1 MMGTPRS
8 INCTVNGKVS
18 KVVKIGGVKRFEGPH
33 DKSGADYKL
42 RKRPKTFNAMEGF
55 ANLLYRVMQVKLHKL
70 SLFSIG

>member
-18 KVVKIGGVKRFEGPH
+18 KVVKIGGVKRFEGPMTKVVQTTNYGR
-33 DKSGADYKL
+33 D
-42 RKRPKTFNAMEGF
+42 PKTFNAMEGF